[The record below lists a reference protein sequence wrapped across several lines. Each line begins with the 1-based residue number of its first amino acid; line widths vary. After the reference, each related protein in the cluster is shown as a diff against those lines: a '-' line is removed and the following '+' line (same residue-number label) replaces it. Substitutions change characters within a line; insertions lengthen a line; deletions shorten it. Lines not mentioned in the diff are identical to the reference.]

1 MKLVIFDCDG
11 TLVDSQHMIVA
22 AMDRALAEEG
32 FEPLPRDRILSIV
45 GLSLSV
51 AISRLLPSAPSAR
64 IEAVAD
70 AYKAAFGEL
79 RRNPDHHEPLFPGI
93 ANVIETLA
101 ARDDILL
108 GIATGKSR
116 RGVDALF
123 DRFGFHP
130 HFVTIQT
137 ADNNP
142 SKPSPAMVN
151 QALREAS
158 VARSATVMIG
168 DTTFDMAMART
179 AEVGAIGVAWG
190 YHPVPDLVEAGAHD
204 VVHEAERLI
213 GSIDRRLSEQQE
225 AG

>member
-22 AMDRALAEEG
+22 AMARALAQEG
-32 FEPLPRDRILSIV
+32 FDPLPRARVLSIV

-51 AISRLLPSAPSAR
+51 AIARLLPDVPPVR

-70 AYKAAFGEL
+70 AYKAAFGDL
-79 RRNPDHHEPLFPGI
+79 RRDPEHHEPLFPGI
-93 ANVIETLA
+93 AEVIAALA
-101 ARDDILL
+101 ARDDVLL
-108 GIATGKSR
+108 GVATGKSR

-123 DRFGFHP
+123 ERFGFHP

-151 QALREAS
+151 QALREAG
-158 VARSATVMIG
+158 VARTGAVMIG
-168 DTTFDMAMART
+168 DTSFDMAMARA
-179 AEVGAIGVAWG
+179 AEIGAIGVAWG
-190 YHPVPDLVEAGAHD
+190 YHPVAELVEAGAHD
-204 VVHEAERLI
+204 IVHDHERLI
-213 GSIDRRLSEQQE
+213 AAIDRRLSEQGE
-225 AG
+225 HA